1 MTNAYLAGPSHVTRW
16 ADDIRKNRV
25 PRVKGVT
32 LWGEAGLALFSLR
45 LKENIERAIANGK
58 DVWLM
63 VPDFRFGIDFFKDHE
78 NFAETG
84 RFVSGYGLMNKS
96 LISEERDRILFE
108 NALSILDYYVEQY
121 RSKIKFMFWCLAVR
135 EWRNL
140 LGARYVNSDGVY
152 KHPVWSYHGL
162 LERYSGNVV
171 DVWPITE
178 DFDSYVIDQ
187 QGHPSFK
194 AYSFIFNAFRLN
206 SGKLA
211 FDCVKNVYADAVGR
225 LFSLIPESRS
235 GPIAMEGDDGF
246 LFLSGDVNRGMDQH
260 HGRLM
265 LNEEACHC
273 WKGILSKRKEYF
285 DAHGVKCYY
294 LIAPDKNIV
303 YFDRLV
309 PPIAPVKIR
318 PSSQWLALAES
329 EAIEV
334 CYPLSQLI
342 NARASGLE
350 VYDAVDT
357 HWNGFGAFQAY
368 TEIFKLI
375 GEEFQA
381 LNSVKAEQIEFSE
394 FSYQGDLGSKVLP
407 PKVGTGVKCSI
418 GSSKSKLI
426 FDNGIANRGN
436 LKIFVNEDR
445 GLPEAVFFGDSF
457 HVAIIPFLAENFSR
471 LTFVHRS
478 DIDKYLLQSRSVD
491 IVFFESVERF
501 LISPP
506 NDSRA
511 LPVDVIVF
519 EKLKGY
525 SAESIDALHEHL
537 LAQVGP
543 EAPPECF
550 LYLGICCLVRRDF
563 RSSIKYLSSII
574 DSELAQRACIYL
586 WISYYEVGDFA
597 SAFSYFERVD
607 ASCQDV
613 FSVFPSSTDVAL
625 VKRAMAAV
633 PAWVGIRHHAS
644 KVYLVNKEFD
654 VAIEFSGQVV
664 SYYPNSWLPWYR
676 HGQIYEGMNRIEDAV
691 KAYGVAT
698 EIASD
703 NSTVLQAYGNVLLK
717 AGVVDVAVDVFRRA
731 VMLSP
736 SSDNLRF
743 LYGISLLRVG
753 KVDLAHQQ
761 FSVGIDLNPCNDSC
775 FVQRGVVHRK
785 SGCILSAIDDFRS
798 ALLINPYNRGA
809 VLEVVPLMLSE
820 GMLEEAYLLLSKL
833 ASNFLMDVEFSFLW
847 ARVNFSL
854 RRFSVTRS
862 IVSRILNIDSA
873 HRGAKEIL
881 LRLSAATG

>member
-1 MTNAYLAGPSHVTRW
+1 MTNAYLVGPSHVTRW

-25 PRVKGVT
+25 PRVEGVT
-32 LWGEAGLALFSLR
+32 LWGEAGLALFSQR
-45 LKENIERAIANGK
+45 LKENIERAIARGK

-63 VPDFRFGIDFFKDHE
+63 VPDFRFGIDFFKDHK
-78 NFAETG
+78 NFIETG

-96 LISEERDRILFE
+96 LISEERDKILFE
-108 NALSILDYYVEQY
+108 NALSILDYYVAQY
-121 RSKIKFMFWCLAVR
+121 RSKIKFMFWCLAIR
-135 EWRNL
+135 EWRNFL
-140 LGARYVNSDGVY
+140 AGRYVNSDGVY
-152 KHPVWSYHGL
+152 RHPVWSYHEL
-162 LERYSGNVV
+162 LDRYMGNVV

-187 QGHPSFK
+187 QGHPSYK

-206 SGKLA
+206 NGRLA
-211 FDCVKNVYADAVGR
+211 SDCVKNIYADAVGR
-225 LFSLIPESRS
+225 MFSLIPESKS
-235 GPIAMEGDDGF
+235 GPIAMEGRDGF
-246 LFLSGDVNRGMDQH
+246 LFLDGDVNRGMDQH

-265 LNEEACHC
+265 LNEETCHC
-273 WKGILSKRKEYF
+273 WKSVLSKRKEYF
-285 DAHGVKCYY
+285 DANGIRCFY

-309 PPIAPVKIR
+309 PPIAPVKTR
-318 PSSQWLALAES
+318 PSSKWLALAES

-334 CYPLSQLI
+334 CYPISQLI
-342 NARASGLE
+342 NARASGFE

-357 HWNGFGAFQAY
+357 RWNSFGAFQAY
-368 TEIFKLI
+368 TEVFKLVAK
-375 GEEFQA
+375 EFHA
-381 LNSVKAEQIEFSE
+381 LISVKAEQIEFSE

-407 PKVGTGVKCSI
+407 PKVGVGVKCI
-418 GSSKSKLI
+418 VGNSKSKLI

-436 LKIFVNEDR
+436 VKIFVNEDK

-478 DIDKYLLQSRSVD
+478 DIDKNLLQSRSVD

-519 EKLKGY
+519 EKLKSY
-525 SAESIDALHEHL
+525 SAENIDALYEHL

-550 LYLGICCLVRRDF
+550 LYLGVCCLVRRDF
-563 RSSIKYLSSII
+563 RSSIKYLSSIVE
-574 DSELAQRACIYL
+574 SELARRACIYL

-597 SAFSYFERVD
+597 SAFSYFEKVD
-607 ASCQDV
+607 SSYVDV
-613 FSVFPSSTDVAL
+613 FAVFPSSIDVTL
-625 VKRAMAAV
+625 VNRAMAAV

-654 VAIEFSGQVV
+654 VALQFSDQVV
-664 SYYPNSWLPWYR
+664 SSYSNSWLPWYR
-676 HGQIYEGMNRIEDAV
+676 HGQIYESMNRIEDAV
-691 KAYGVAT
+691 KAYGVAS
-698 EIASD
+698 EIASH

-717 AGVVDVAVDVFRRA
+717 AGAVDVAVDVFRRA

-743 LYGISLLRVG
+743 LYGISLLRNG
-753 KVDLAHQQ
+753 EADLARQQ
-761 FSVGIDLNPCNDSC
+761 FSVGINLNPRNDSC

-785 SGCILSAIDDFRS
+785 SGCVLSAINDFRS

-809 VLEVVPLMLSE
+809 ILEVVPLMLNE
-820 GMLEEAYLLLSKL
+820 GMLEEAYLLLSKV
-833 ASNFLMDVEFSFLW
+833 ASNFPMDIEFSFLL

-862 IVSRILNIDSA
+862 IVSRILNIDST

-881 LRLSAATG
+881 LRLSVEVG